1 MKGIIMIAYVNPA
14 AVPALTVAMIFF
26 LVLNV
31 LAGVWLVRHRRVLF
45 GRHDHVD
52 GDRRATRYLQV
63 IVLCIP
69 LLFLT
74 GRLLVELVGLWIK

>member
-1 MKGIIMIAYVNPA
+1 MIAYVNPA
-14 AVPALTVAMIFF
+14 AVPALTVAMTFF

-31 LAGVWLVRHRRVLF
+31 LAGVWLVRHRRALF
-45 GRHDHVD
+45 GPDDYID

-63 IVLCIP
+63 IVLTIP

-74 GRLLVELVGLWIK
+74 FRLVVELVGLWIK

>member
-14 AVPALTVAMIFF
+14 AVTALTVAMIFF

-31 LAGVWLVRHRRVLF
+31 LAGVWLVHHRRVLF
-45 GRHDHVD
+45 GRDDYVD
-52 GDRRATRYLQV
+52 GDRTATRYLQV
-63 IVLCIP
+63 IVLTIP

-74 GRLLVELVGLWIK
+74 LRLVVELMGFWIK